1 MHETMVAHSLL
12 AVISEEAAKHN
23 ARPVAARIS
32 CGTLSAV
39 NDEILRFAFEAI
51 AEDTPYQGMKLEI
64 EHKPLKAKCG
74 GCGSE
79 FEVNLS
85 KPICLQCRSDD
96 FQLLGDAP
104 LLLEE
109 IDFETD

>member
-1 MHETMVAHSLL
+1 MHETMVAQSLL
-12 AVISEEAAKHN
+12 AAISEEAAKHN
-23 ARPVAARIS
+23 ARPVIARIS

-51 AEDTPYQGMKLEI
+51 AEDTQCQGMELQI
-64 EHKPLKAKCG
+64 EHKPLRAKCG
-74 GCGSE
+74 SCGSN
-79 FEVNLS
+79 FEVELS
-85 KPICLQCRSDD
+85 KPICSQCRSED